1 MNSTKKLFLGMVLA
15 LVFGITGCTKKKEI
29 WIYTSLYKEVIA
41 EMTPMLEKAVPGV
54 KIQWYQGGSENIA
67 SKVSAEL
74 SAGKAKAD
82 LILTSDPF
90 WYEELKEAG
99 KLLTYESPLAKNVQ
113 KDFSDPT
120 HAYMA
125 VRLPVMVIGYNSDAI
140 KPADLPKT
148 WKDLALTKYKNKL
161 AMPSPMESGTA
172 FMTAALLSK
181 KYGWDIFKD
190 LRKNEILAAG
200 GNSSVINRLETKE
213 KVIGIVLLENI
224 LKAWGKGSPVRPIY
238 PEDGAIPISSPTAI
252 MKDTDNPED
261 AKKVYDWFFT
271 DEAQKSIIKCGMYSL
286 LPGMP
291 SPENALPYEQM
302 RAKMM
307 PWSESVLLSLFKSRD
322 EIKSHFNETVMK

>member
-1 MNSTKKLFLGMVLA
+1 MKSTMK
-15 LVFGITGCTKKKEI
+15 LVFGGILATAFMLSGCTKKKEI

-99 KLLTYESPLAKNVQ
+99 KLLNYESPKAKNILR
-113 KDFSDPT
+113 DFSDPAN
-120 HAYMA
+120 AYAA

-140 KPADLPKT
+140 QGNDLPKS
-148 WKDLALTKYKNKL
+148 WKDLTSPKFKGKI

-172 FMTAALLSK
+172 FMTAAMLSK

-200 GNSSVINRLETKE
+200 GNSTVINRLETKE
-213 KVIGIVLLENI
+213 KVVGIVLLENI

-252 MKDTDNPED
+252 MKDTDSPED
-261 AKKVYDWFFT
+261 AKRVYDWFFS
-271 DEAQKSIIKCGMYSL
+271 DEAQQSIVKCGMYSL
-286 LPGMP
+286 LPGTAAP
-291 SPENALPYEQM
+291 VNALPFEQLK
-302 RAKMM
+302 AKMM
-307 PWSESVLLSLFKSRD
+307 PWSGDVLLSLYKSRD
-322 EIKSHFNETVMK
+322 EIKSKFNETVMK

>member
-1 MNSTKKLFLGMVLA
+1 MNLMKKLVLA
-15 LVFGITGCTKKKEI
+15 TFAIAVLGLTGCSKKKEI

-99 KLLTYESPLAKNVQ
+99 KLLTYESPAAKNVQ
-113 KDFSDPT
+113 RDFSDPANT
-120 HAYMA
+120 YTA
-125 VRLPVMVIGYNSDAI
+125 VRLPVMVIGYNSDAM

-148 WKDLALTKYKNKL
+148 WKDLALAKYKNKI

-172 FMTAALLSK
+172 FMTAALLSQ

-190 LRKNEILAAG
+190 FRKNEMLAAG

-213 KVIGIVLLENI
+213 KVVGIVLLENI

-252 MKDTDNPED
+252 MKDSDNPEE

-271 DEAQKSIIKCGMYSL
+271 EEAQKSIIKSGMYSL

-291 SPENALPYEQM
+291 APENALPYDQLK
-302 RAKMM
+302 AKMM

-322 EIKSHFNETVMK
+322 QIKSQFNETVMK